1 MIPSQKMPK
10 ICHVNFY
17 KKAWCKKKKLYGFKS
32 KFELIY
38 ICIITMISF
47 KWFLVFT
54 FTLKGGAT
62 IKRLVQNKGGG
73 R

>member
-1 MIPSQKMPK
+1 MLTFI
-10 ICHVNFY
+10 
-17 KKAWCKKKKLYGFKS
+17 KKLDEKKKKLYGFKS

-47 KWFLVFT
+47 KCFLVFT